1 MSDGPLFRA
10 RERPVSFDTALGQK
24 IIELHV
30 WAVRQGLDGA
40 PAYILLEGLC
50 KRLVE
55 AGLPLLRVFVG
66 MPTLHPQWGGYGYT
80 WRRDLNAVEPAQ
92 FERGDEYDETVANS
106 PFGYLI
112 RQASQAAEPWLHP
125 RRRLAGPLAQFDF
138 PNLASHAA
146 AGATDYFAEVFPL
159 WRGWRPG
166 AWNRHRLF
174 LHHRPSRGFRRR

>member
-1 MSDGPLFRA
+1 M
-10 RERPVSFDTALGQK
+10 
-24 IIELHV
+24 
-30 WAVRQGLDGA
+30 RQGLDGA

-112 RQASQAAEPWLHP
+112 RQASQAAEPWLHL